1 MSMLNITQHYE
12 FSEQWQTTIHIWT
25 HDNWIDILVAY
36 IIHFWF
42 LYMYQH
48 IYANEHNTHD
58 KSAYLYIY
66 GPYIGTVSKWLHS
79 SFSFFSQ
86 SHRPIILVAVCNKIL
101 LKNSDGITLNKDTK

>member
-1 MSMLNITQHYE
+1 MNFQNNDKQRFIFEHM
-12 FSEQWQTTIHIWT
+12 TTESTSLWPISC
-25 HDNWIDILVAY
+25 
-36 IIHFWF
+36 HFWF

-66 GPYIGTVSKWLHS
+66 GPYIGTASKWLHS